1 MQQNLAKLQ
10 QIYQALDGRQP
21 KKALKLADE
30 ALIKSPGDNALKSVK
45 CLALI
50 QSQLDHLSTKNLESI
65 KSSVLPVLDSIIHQA
80 PFPVVNDIVIN
91 QVSKA
96 LKLLGECTPCC
107 WFFVGFLIFCFL

>member
-1 MQQNLAKLQ
+1 MQQQNLAKLQ

-50 QSQLDHLSTKNLESI
+50 QSQLDHHLSTKNLESI

-96 LKLLGECTPCC
+96 LKLLGECTPCFLLFDC
-107 WFFVGFLIFCFL
+107 FVVC